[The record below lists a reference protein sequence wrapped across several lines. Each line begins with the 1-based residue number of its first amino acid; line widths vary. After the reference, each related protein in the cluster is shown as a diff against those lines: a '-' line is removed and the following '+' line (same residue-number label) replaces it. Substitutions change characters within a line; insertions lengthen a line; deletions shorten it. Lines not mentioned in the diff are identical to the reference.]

1 MLIILLKSTNHE
13 APHCAVSD
21 RVLTSHGVFRYS
33 PQKVKKEEEITPV
46 PQRHAVK
53 ACKEGSKRHAF

>member
-1 MLIILLKSTNHE
+1 MPATCLANLTFLDLALLIILVKSTNHE

-33 PQKVKKEEEITPV
+33 PQKVKKEEEIT
-46 PQRHAVK
+46 
-53 ACKEGSKRHAF
+53 